1 MPGDDWSMQA
11 TSNKIAGNIF
21 DVTDDGLT
29 LVLCMKSVSVE
40 HFAELGSDETGWG
53 ECRL

>member
-1 MPGDDWSMQA
+1 MTGACKPQA
-11 TSNKIAGNIF
+11 TKFGNIF
-21 DVTDDGLT
+21 DVTDTGLT